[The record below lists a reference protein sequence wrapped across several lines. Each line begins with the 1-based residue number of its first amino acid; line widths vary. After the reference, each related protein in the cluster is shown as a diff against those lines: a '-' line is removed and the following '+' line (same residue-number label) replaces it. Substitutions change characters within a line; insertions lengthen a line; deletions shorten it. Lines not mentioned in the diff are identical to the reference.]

1 MITKLKPLP
10 LVCLIILLP
19 LTLCD
24 NTYSFSK
31 AADQA
36 TVIVSKE
43 QNGKEITVK
52 IRDHILIELVELGS
66 AGYTWNID
74 NLDSRYLEV
83 VSENTKK
90 GSEDKIGAPVIHVW
104 YFKAKKPGSTEIRM
118 NYYRKWEGIK
128 NSKDYFFIKLKI
140 I

>member
-1 MITKLKPLP
+1 MSLP
-10 LVCLIILLP
+10 LACLMIFLQFM
-19 LTLCD
+19 LCG
-24 NTYSFSK
+24 NIYSFSK
-31 AADQA
+31 AADQE
-36 TVIVSKE
+36 TVIIGKK

-52 IRDHILIELVELGS
+52 IRDRIIIELVELGS
-66 AGYTWNID
+66 AGYTWNIE

-104 YFKAKKPGSTEIRM
+104 YVKAKKTGNTEIRM
-118 NYYRKWEGIK
+118 NYYRKWEGVK
-128 NSKDYFFIKLKI
+128 NSKDYFLIKLKI